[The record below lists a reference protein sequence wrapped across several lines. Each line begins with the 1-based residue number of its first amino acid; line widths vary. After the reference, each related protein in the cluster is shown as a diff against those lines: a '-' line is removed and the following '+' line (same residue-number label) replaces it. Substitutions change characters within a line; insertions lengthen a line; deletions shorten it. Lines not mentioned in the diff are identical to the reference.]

1 MITLLQRSGLT
12 ARRSYRLLAG
22 LTVLTVVAL
31 CATSCRPEG
40 VLHSWEMRDVIVDLH
55 KTEALL
61 QVTGV
66 PLNGTEAKQ
75 IYYAQVLEKH
85 GITQAQ
91 FDSSIVWYT
100 AHPQLFDKIY
110 PRVMAKLEKEE
121 AQLLEDYPELTDYS
135 ALINGYNAIL
145 NRHKKGEEPEE
156 PTFTHIELDSVL
168 WVTQHGY
175 GNSWNHWLRPIP
187 LAPKP

>member
-1 MITLLQRSGLT
+1 MKRNNI
-12 ARRSYRLLAG
+12 Y
-22 LTVLTVVAL
+22 VAL
-31 CATSCRPEG
+31 CLLIVLLLTGCRPEG

-61 QVTGV
+61 LVAGV

-75 IYYAQVLEKH
+75 MYYAQVLEKH

-110 PRVMAKLEKEE
+110 PRVLAKLEKEE
-121 AQLLEDYPELTDYS
+121 AQLLEDYPELSDYS

-145 NRHKKGEEPEE
+145 NRHKKEDEPE
-156 PTFTHIELDSVL
+156 PTFTHTDLDSVL
-168 WVTQHGY
+168 WVTQHGL
-175 GNSWNHWLRPIP
+175 GNSWNYWLRPTP
-187 LAPKP
+187 LTPNN